1 TARSGHHIPRWDGRH
16 ENQTVGYSRRARNG
30 PIALA
35 EKVERGPT
43 DHEDDII
50 DVSQALD
57 DWLDMSGWPRAAL
70 PEHDERIGRKSQLLF
85 ERRRSAGRRCGQ
97 GGNVANDVDAAR
109 LAITRLELARDFIS
123 DCDDFRCLPETESLK
138 VFQGPFPQGC
148 VGNVASGLG
157 IPSHVLRGP
166 LVKIAND
173 VSASHAT
180 RG

>member
-1 TARSGHHIPRWDGRH
+1 MSIDEAARLRIVGGKDWQIGGEILEDLVRKRIGEVLAQRRQGPNAGVGTARSGHHIPRWDGRH

-85 ERRRSAGRRCGQ
+85 QRRISAGRRCGQ

-109 LAITRLELARDFIS
+109 LAITRLELARDFI
-123 DCDDFRCLPETESLK
+123 
-138 VFQGPFPQGC
+138 
-148 VGNVASGLG
+148 
-157 IPSHVLRGP
+157 
-166 LVKIAND
+166 
-173 VSASHAT
+173 
-180 RG
+180 